1 MYDKKNLD
9 KMAQRYKDEMMKLYN
24 QNKPSAPAAVLPLSK
39 PAVSKPA
46 VPPPVQGIKPAVS
59 SIPITPYSPPAVS
72 DEPNGPFNY
81 TDLVLNGSDR
91 KTVYDEEVSE
101 QCNDIS
107 CKFMPASEIMKM
119 NTAVPASAPPQN
131 SSQEVSRY
139 DTDYPNMDGE
149 DEFVTD
155 NLETVYEEDNADTID
170 ENYDDGMPMP
180 PDIEVPQEVMAM
192 LEQTRNTAP
201 IVPTLPAS
209 PTPAAP
215 TAPATPATP
224 ATPPVLPAVPPI
236 DIRERSSDQITDFIS
251 DLVTATGDTETG
263 YLQIEVTAADDAV
276 PVRNAV
282 VIVSREAGDKNYLL
296 SILTTDSSGRTP
308 AISLPAPVKEQ
319 TEDPAVIL
327 PKTPYADYQ
336 VRVEADGFYPAG
348 NTAVPVFASIKSIQ
362 PFELIPLPE
371 YTVQPAQ
378 TTIKTK

>member
-24 QNKPSAPAAVLPLSK
+24 QNKPSSPAPVLP
-39 PAVSKPA
+39 VSKPA
-46 VPPPVQGIKPAVS
+46 VPPPVQSIKPAVS
-59 SIPITPYSPPAVS
+59 SVPVMPYIAPAVS
-72 DEPNGPFNY
+72 DEPDGPFNY
-81 TDLVLNGSDR
+81 TDLALNNSDR

-119 NTAVPASAPPQN
+119 NTAVPESVPPQN
-131 SSQEVSRY
+131 SSQETSRY
-139 DTDYPNMDGE
+139 DTDYPDMDGE

-155 NLETVYEEDNADTID
+155 DLETVYEEDNSDTID

-180 PDIEVPQEVMAM
+180 PDIEIPHEVMAM
-192 LEQTRNTAP
+192 LEQNRNAAS
-201 IVPTLPAS
+201 IVPTS
-209 PTPAAP
+209 AAP
-215 TAPATPATP
+215 VEPHAA
-224 ATPPVLPAVPPI
+224 PPI

-251 DLVTATGDTETG
+251 ELVTATGDTETG
-263 YLQIEVTAADDAV
+263 YLQIEVTAADNAV
-276 PVRNAV
+276 PVKNAV

-296 SILTTDSSGRTP
+296 SIMTTDSSGRTP